1 MKHQA
6 LAEAVLSGH
15 KISRAEALELIS
27 TPDERTFELLAAA
40 NQLRHRFKGNKVR
53 LCAIVNAKSGR
64 CSENCSFC
72 AQSGHYKTDAEVYP
86 LLPAEEISATAR
98 KAEQEQQATCFSIV
112 TSGRGVNTEKDLAEI
127 SGALKKISDST
138 KMNRCASLGILDR
151 PTIKKLKEAGLKK
164 LHHNLE
170 SAESFFAKVCTTHTY
185 AERVETIRNAKAEGV
200 AVCAGGI
207 FNLGESLEQR
217 IELALTLRELAVD
230 SVPINILNPV
240 DGTPAAATHRPIT
253 PLEVLRL
260 IATYRFI
267 LPTQDLGLFGGREK
281 SLGQLQPLM
290 FIAGANVTLVGNY
303 LTTTGQ
309 SAEQDLAMI
318 KALGLE
324 VEETTC

>member
-1 MKHQA
+1 MDHQS
-6 LAEAVLSGH
+6 LANRLIGGEKLA
-15 KISRAEALELIS
+15 IAEALELIS
-27 TPDERTFELLAAA
+27 TPDEQTFELLAAA
-40 NQLRHRFKGNKVR
+40 NHLRRRFKGNKVR
-53 LCAIVNAKSGR
+53 LCSIVNAKSGH

-72 AQSGHYKTDAEVYP
+72 AQSGHYQTNAEVYP
-86 LLPAEEISATAR
+86 LLPAEEIAATAK
-98 KAEQEQQATCFSIV
+98 KAEEEQQATCFSIV
-112 TSGRGVNTEKDLAEI
+112 TSGRGVNTEKDIAEI
-127 SGALKKISDST
+127 SGALKMINDTT

-151 PTIKKLKEAGLKK
+151 PTIRQLKAAGLKK

-170 SAESFFAKVCTTHTY
+170 AAESFFSNVCTTHTF
-185 AERVETIRNAKAEGV
+185 AERVETIKNAKAEGV

-207 FNLGESLEQR
+207 FNLGESLKQR
-217 IELALTLRELAVD
+217 VELAMALRELDVD

-240 DGTPAAATHRPIT
+240 AGTPAAAKHRLIS

-267 LPTQDLGLFGGREK
+267 MPTKDIGLFGGREQ

-303 LTTTGQ
+303 LTTSGQ

-324 VEETTC
+324 IEKTTC

>member
-1 MKHQA
+1 MDYQS
-6 LAEAVLSGH
+6 LANRLIGGEKLAP
-15 KISRAEALELIS
+15 AEGLELIS
-27 TPDERTFELLAAA
+27 TPDEQTFALLSAA
-40 NQLRHRFKGNKVR
+40 NQLRHHFKGNKVR

-72 AQSGHYKTDAEVYP
+72 AQSGHYQTGAEVYP
-86 LLPAEEISATAR
+86 LQPAEDISATAR
-98 KAEQEQQATCFSIV
+98 KAEKEQQATCFSIV
-112 TSGRGVNTEKDLAEI
+112 TSGRGVNTEKDIYEI
-127 SGALKKISDST
+127 SGALKKISNT
-138 KMNRCASLGILDR
+138 TRMNRCVSLGILDR
-151 PTIKKLKEAGLKK
+151 PTIRQLKAAGLKK

-170 SAESFFAKVCTTHTY
+170 SAESYFSNVCTTHTF
-185 AERVETIRNAKAEGV
+185 AERVATIKNAKAEGV

-217 IELALTLRELAVD
+217 VELAMTLRELEVD

-240 DGTPAAATHRPIT
+240 AGTPAAAKHRPIT

-267 LPTQDLGLFGGREK
+267 MPNKDIGLFGGREK
-281 SLGQLQPLM
+281 SLGTLQPLM

-324 VEETTC
+324 IEKTAC